1 MPYKGAVNMNLDL
14 EKFKYNFNLLSTE
27 TTNDAKD
34 LCRTNKLEIDYSSSI
49 KFIDLITKFNTL
61 YVAFKKEYEK
71 IEKLNLSKSMDFVSF
86 YQTKNFRQLR
96 LDLYDVKD
104 GIYNEDG
111 WIYLLLNEENGVLEN
126 YIANT
131 IYIPLDEDRVFEKI
145 NIDSNIAKK
154 HLELIEKYQELFEA
168 YNTFKNAFV
177 CGNGVSLLFTKINS
191 PLFDEN
197 PEFEL
202 SFGNL
207 YFNGED
213 FIKVTFELGK
223 HIKIKNQSIKID
235 NQYINDKDKIKESVT
250 YFLENLYVNTN
261 KLPNLYNKTLKKN
274 I

>member
-111 WIYLLLNEENGVLEN
+111 WIYLVLNEENGVLEN

-131 IYIPLDEDRVFEKI
+131 IYRPLDEDIVFEKI
-145 NIDSNIAKK
+145 NINSNIAKK